1 MSDCNFLNTCIK
13 KESYAVDTVVRHE
26 KTVNSSLA
34 EKDIVTFLPIR
45 DVVSHWKD
53 RRKRVKFSFFPGG
66 LFVNMIL
73 QDRWSVL
80 NTRGVVRIL
89 GVYGNTTPVPFD
101 QIDAIIREQAGIR
114 SLSFFTQGRE
124 IVVINGPP
132 QPEVGPKKP
141 PQGGK
146 KCILTLIT

>member
-1 MSDCNFLNTCIK
+1 MSDCNFLNTCMK

-53 RRKRVKFSFFPGG
+53 RRKRVKFSFFPGC

-114 SLSFFTQGRE
+114 SLSFFYSRKRDCCHKWT
-124 IVVINGPP
+124 PSA
-132 QPEVGPKKP
+132 
-141 PQGGK
+141 GGWAK
-146 KCILTLIT
+146 ETTTRR

>member
-45 DVVSHWKD
+45 DVVTHWKD
-53 RRKRVKFSFFPGG
+53 RRKRVKFSFFPGC

-124 IVVINGPP
+124 IVVINGPLSRRLG
-132 QPEVGPKKP
+132 QRNRHKEVKDAY
-141 PQGGK
+141 
-146 KCILTLIT
+146 LL

>member
-1 MSDCNFLNTCIK
+1 MSDCNFLNTCMK

-45 DVVSHWKD
+45 DVVTHWKD
-53 RRKRVKFSFFPGG
+53 RRKRVKFSFFPGC

-124 IVVINGPP
+124 IVVINGPLSRRLG
-132 QPEVGPKKP
+132 QRNHHKEVKDAY
-141 PQGGK
+141 
-146 KCILTLIT
+146 LL

>member
-1 MSDCNFLNTCIK
+1 MSDCNFLNTCMK

-53 RRKRVKFSFFPGG
+53 RRKRVKFSFFPGC

-124 IVVINGPP
+124 IVVINGPLSRRLG
-132 QPEVGPKKP
+132 QRNHQKEVKNAY
-141 PQGGK
+141 
-146 KCILTLIT
+146 LL